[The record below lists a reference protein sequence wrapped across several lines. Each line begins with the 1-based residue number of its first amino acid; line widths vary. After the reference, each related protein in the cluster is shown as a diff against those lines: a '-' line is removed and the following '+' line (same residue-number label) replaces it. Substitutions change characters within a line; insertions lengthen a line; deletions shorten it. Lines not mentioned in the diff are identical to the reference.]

1 MIKLYTILSRGILE
15 VLKSLLR
22 GFRCLLEVFEERF
35 RYYRLSENEK
45 EALLKK
51 IKEFLLKYDI
61 DLAIVFGSFIE
72 RGVFRDIDIAI
83 YSYAMDIDKLL
94 KINSEL
100 ELELGIPVDIVPL
113 EQLNPAFRLKTL
125 GRGLVIVEKPGIY
138 EYIFMLT
145 CDELEVMRIALDE
158 SLPRCT

>member
-1 MIKLYTILSRGILE
+1 LLSGIDF
-15 VLKSLLR
+15 K
-22 GFRCLLEVFEERF
+22 RCT
-35 RYYRLSENEK
+35 
-45 EALLKK
+45 
-51 IKEFLLKYDI
+51 
-61 DLAIVFGSFIE
+61 SFQSKG
-72 RGVFRDIDIAI
+72 GVFRDIDIAI
-83 YSYAMDIDKLL
+83 YSHAMDIDKLL

-113 EQLNPAFRLKTL
+113 EQLNPTFRLKTL

-145 CDELEVMRIALDE
+145 CDELEVMRVALDE

>member
-1 MIKLYTILSRGILE
+1 MLKSLSRG
-15 VLKSLLR
+15 
-22 GFRCLLEVFEERF
+22 FYCLSEVFEERF
-35 RYYRLSENEK
+35 KYYRFCKSEREV
-45 EALLKK
+45 LLKK
-51 IKEFLLKYDI
+51 IKEFLLRRGI

-72 RGVFRDIDIAI
+72 GDVFRDIDIAI

-113 EQLNPAFRLKTL
+113 EQLNPVFRLKIL
-125 GRGLVIVEKPGIY
+125 RKGLVIVEKPGIF
-138 EYIFMLT
+138 EYFFMLT

-158 SLPRCT
+158 SLPQCT